1 MEYYLVVFKA
11 KSETIRFS
19 SLLTSYRVPNVI
31 VSTPRQISVS
41 CGTSVKIRTSALEIA
56 KTILSARQFYT
67 YSGIYLDNMSYSK
80 YKSV

>member
-1 MEYYLVVFKA
+1 MEYYLVVFRA

-19 SLLTSYRVPNVI
+19 SLLTSYRVPNDV

-41 CGTSVKIRTSALEIA
+41 CGTSVKISIGALDIA
-56 KTILSARQFYT
+56 KKLLTYNKFYT
-67 YSGIYLDNMSYSK
+67 FAGIYLDNMNYIR